1 MVVVNSTPL
10 LYLAKIGKLRK
21 IIEHFGLMV
30 IPEAVYDE
38 TVRRGMALG
47 KPEAQVIN
55 ELIKDGRIKVEK
67 VKKILGEIKGLHRGE
82 VEALSLA
89 KGRRDEIII
98 DDKSAYEYA
107 KILRIKALRSIRVM
121 LTLMKDKE
129 LTFDD
134 LKKNLQLL
142 SQSGFWLTADVYAR
156 ILEEARAVSSTT
168 RD

>member
-10 LYLAKIGKLRK
+10 LYLTKIGKLRK
-21 IIEHFGLMV
+21 IIEHFGLIV

-38 TVRRGMALG
+38 IVRRGMALG

-55 ELIKDGRIKVEK
+55 ESIKDGRIKVEK

-89 KGRRDEIII
+89 KGRRDAIII

-121 LTLMKDKE
+121 LTLMKDRE

-134 LKKNLQLL
+134 LKKNLRLL

-168 RD
+168 

>member
-21 IIEHFGLMV
+21 IIEHFGLIV

-38 TVRRGMALG
+38 TVRRGMMLG

-55 ELIKDGRIKVEK
+55 ESIKDGRIKVEK

-89 KGRRDEIII
+89 KERRDEIII

-134 LKKNLQLL
+134 LKKNLRLL

-168 RD
+168 

>member
-10 LYLAKIGKLRK
+10 LYLTKIGKLRK

-38 TVRRGMALG
+38 TVRRGMVLG
-47 KPEAQVIN
+47 RPEAQVIN

-67 VKKILGEIKGLHRGE
+67 VKKILGEIKGLHKGE

-89 KGRRDEIII
+89 KERRYEIII

-121 LTLMKDKE
+121 LTLRKDRE

-134 LKKNLQLL
+134 LKKNLRLL

-156 ILEEARAVSSTT
+156 ILEEAQAVSNAT
-168 RD
+168 

>member
-1 MVVVNSTPL
+1 LVVVNSTPL

-21 IIEHFGLMV
+21 IIEHFGLIV

-38 TVRRGMALG
+38 TVRKGMTLG

-55 ELIKDGRIKVEK
+55 ESIKDGRIKVEK

-89 KGRRDEIII
+89 KERRDEIIV

-129 LTFDD
+129 LPFDD
-134 LKKNLQLL
+134 LKKNLRLL

-168 RD
+168 

>member
-21 IIEHFGLMV
+21 IIEHFGLIV

-38 TVRRGMALG
+38 TVRRGMMLG

-55 ELIKDGRIKVEK
+55 ESIKDGRIKVEK

-89 KGRRDEIII
+89 KERRDEIII

-134 LKKNLQLL
+134 LKKNLRLL

-156 ILEEARAVSSTT
+156 ILEEAQAVSSTT
-168 RD
+168 